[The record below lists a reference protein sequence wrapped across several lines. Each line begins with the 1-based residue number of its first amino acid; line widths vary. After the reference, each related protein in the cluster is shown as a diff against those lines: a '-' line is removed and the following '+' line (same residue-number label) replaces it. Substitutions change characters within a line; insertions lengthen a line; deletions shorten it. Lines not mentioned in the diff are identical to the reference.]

1 MDVLYVVIPAYNEAA
16 NIRRTVNEWYPV
28 VEKHNEEGLSR
39 LVIINDGSRDQ
50 TYDIVIEE
58 KKRRPFLIAL
68 TKQNGGH
75 GSAVI
80 AGYRY
85 ALAHGADYIFQ
96 TDADGQ
102 TNPDEFESFWN
113 RRAEY
118 DAVFGN
124 RTDRRDGVS
133 RVLVERI
140 LCFILRIYFH
150 VGIPDS
156 NAPFRLMKSQY
167 VKDYLPRLPSDDY
180 NLPNVMMTTFGVY
193 DQKNVA
199 FMPVSF
205 RPRQG
210 GTNSINIK
218 KILLIGRRALGDFRR
233 FRKNMEGNRLRSG
246 QARFPRRARKTREKQ
261 QTPASRSCYT
271 C

>member
-16 NIRRTVNEWYPV
+16 NIRRTINEWYPV

-124 RTDRRDGVS
+124 RTDRRD
-133 RVLVERI
+133 
-140 LCFILRIYFH
+140 
-150 VGIPDS
+150 
-156 NAPFRLMKSQY
+156 PFRLMKSQY

-233 FRKNMEGNRLRSG
+233 FRKNMEGNR
-246 QARFPRRARKTREKQ
+246 
-261 QTPASRSCYT
+261 
-271 C
+271 